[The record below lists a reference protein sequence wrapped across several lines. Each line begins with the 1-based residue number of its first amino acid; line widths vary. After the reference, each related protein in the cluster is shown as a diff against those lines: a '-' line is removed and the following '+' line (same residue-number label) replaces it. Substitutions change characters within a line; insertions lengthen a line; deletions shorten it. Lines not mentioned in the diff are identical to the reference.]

1 MLFIETYYV
10 LYKLWPKLDRSK
22 NLLALIDSYDQ
33 LILLD
38 ILFFILL
45 FVEVMLYVI
54 IVNYF
59 ETEDFLEKFSFEYE
73 LISD

>member
-10 LYKLWPKLDRSK
+10 LFKLWPKLIVDRSK

-45 FVEVMLYVI
+45 YVEVMLYVI

-59 ETEDFLEKFSFEYE
+59 EAEDFLEKVSFEYE
-73 LISD
+73 L